1 MSQVAYYLGCRL
13 KMEKNDKDEDED
25 VKLTEAENIQESR
38 APREVQKIEVKRV
51 PEDSPEECVITRSNS
66 YGPTDSSQ
74 PHRDTSEITFEE
86 DNIDSALVV
95 ESESSHDVVEDA
107 LIIVSDSQSDDE
119 EEEERGPVPPRSLQE
134 SVEDEAPE
142 ESWDEG
148 SSTLSVPPGTSA
160 SSESYRS
167 NLHLLEE
174 QKLDLT
180 VDIARLKRTKKRE
193 KTKAHHAPGSAWS

>member
-1 MSQVAYYLGCRL
+1 MVAPGRTCSMKTIEVNFAETIENSCSQQEETKPNFRDSKNRLLMSQVAYFLNYRL
-13 KMEKNDKDEDED
+13 TTKNDKDEDED

-119 EEEERGPVPPRSLQE
+119 EEEERGPVPP
-134 SVEDEAPE
+134 
-142 ESWDEG
+142 
-148 SSTLSVPPGTSA
+148 
-160 SSESYRS
+160 
-167 NLHLLEE
+167 
-174 QKLDLT
+174 
-180 VDIARLKRTKKRE
+180 
-193 KTKAHHAPGSAWS
+193 